1 MAVKLEQAYDLHGR
15 RMIRATKKRGKI
27 SVAEIQD
34 AMRDKRIEGVFCI
47 IFGAGY
53 DGYQWDAYDEDDGGD
68 VVDIQIVEEE
78 CTCPICG
85 RDEPITRYCPNCG
98 EFVNRRRD
106 LRI

>member
-1 MAVKLEQAYDLHGR
+1 MAVKLENACDLRGR
-15 RMIRATKKRGKI
+15 CIIRATKKRGKI

-34 AMRDKRIEGVFCI
+34 AMRDESIEGVFCI

-85 RDEPITRYCPNCG
+85 RDEPITRYCPTCG
-98 EFVNRRRD
+98 DFVNRRRE
-106 LRI
+106 LRL